1 MKRTLYKHA
10 GAVLAALAA
19 GAATAAAP
27 ISVTVGGSQIEFSGQ
42 QPVKR
47 GERVLVP
54 LRGVFEKLGAT
65 VNYDESAR
73 TVTAKD
79 GQTDVQLTV
88 GSRRALVDG
97 KPITLDTP
105 VRERR
110 GSVLVPLR
118 FVSEN
123 LGAQVDYDK
132 TSGVVALKPGA
143 PRQANQQGGAAP
155 TAPMSPSQSSP
166 AQSSPA
172 SGGMTSAPNT
182 GVGGQGMNGA
192 SGTSNVTPPVTTPPT
207 TSSTN
212 GTSATAPT
220 GTAPG
225 GMTTSPD
232 TSTSTPSTTTPSTM
246 GTTPSGSMASPP
258 GPAGATPTTPTTDPP
273 TAAAPPERTRPSM
286 PPPVVTDTTD
296 TTDAAT
302 PNYLPWILGAVVL
315 LGVIGF
321 LLNRRGKTGQVIAS
335 NDGKK

>member
-1 MKRTLYKHA
+1 MKRTLYKRA
-10 GAVLAALAA
+10 GAALAALAA

-27 ISVTVGGSQIEFSGQ
+27 ISVTVGGSPIEFSGQ

-155 TAPMSPSQSSP
+155 TAPTSPSQSSP

-232 TSTSTPSTTTPSTM
+232 TSISTPSTTTPSTI

-258 GPAGATPTTPTTDPP
+258 GPAGATPVTPPADAT

-296 TTDAAT
+296 TTDTAT

>member
-1 MKRTLYKHA
+1 MKRIIDRRA
-10 GAVLAALAA
+10 GAALAVFLAA
-19 GAATAAAP
+19 GAATVAAP
-27 ISVTVGGSQIEFSGQ
+27 ISVTVGGSPVEFSGQ

-97 KPITLDTP
+97 KIITLDTP

-110 GSVLVPLR
+110 GSILVPLR

-132 TSGVVALKPGA
+132 TSGVIALKPGA
-143 PRQANQQGGAAP
+143 PRQANQQGGATP
-155 TAPMSPSQSSP
+155 TAPAPPSQSSP
-166 AQSSPA
+166 AQSSSA

-192 SGTSNVTPPVTTPPT
+192 SGPSNATPNP
-207 TSSTN
+207 TSSSPN

-232 TSTSTPSTTTPSTM
+232 TSTSTPS
-246 GTTPSGSMASPP
+246 GSMASPP
-258 GPAGATPTTPTTDPP
+258 GPGGATPVTPPADAT

-286 PPPVVTDTTD
+286 PPSDATAA
-296 TTDAAT
+296 TDAAT
-302 PNYLPWILGAVVL
+302 PNYLPWILGALVL
-315 LGVIGF
+315 LGLLGYF
-321 LLNRRGKTGQVIAS
+321 LNRRGKTGSVIATD
-335 NDGKK
+335 DGKK